1 MAQIAYVVTW
11 IAVQI
16 GLQIQGSL
24 PSLAVNYSGELVNSD
39 TLESLSSFAR

>member
-1 MAQIAYVVTW
+1 MAQIAYAVTW

-16 GLQIQGSL
+16 GLQIQG
-24 PSLAVNYSGELVNSD
+24 SLAVNYSGELVNSD

>member
-1 MAQIAYVVTW
+1 MMAQLAYVVTW

-24 PSLAVNYSGELVNSD
+24 AVNYSGE
-39 TLESLSSFAR
+39 